1 MACGVTRARIS
12 CQGGTLTP
20 SLVHPLPFRR
30 SNTLLSPF
38 SQHIRYLPSG
48 PETLFPSDFSRLM
61 EVWALIMSRRLSSAI
76 DSCTRLKSPA
86 RCQLSGCSCQP
97 AAWGVYATSCGQKKF
112 TRFSC
117 SFTHV
122 PPPHLHPTLLRQS
135 RTRARAQEF
144 VRQLVSPEAVRRCRR
159 RQQPEL

>member
-1 MACGVTRARIS
+1 MTRARIS

-86 RCQLSGCSCQP
+86 SCQLSGCSCQP
-97 AAWGVYATSCGQKKF
+97 AACGVYATSYGQKYLLAHF
-112 TRFSC
+112 HS
-117 SFTHV
+117 HV
-122 PPPHLHPTLLRQS
+122 HPYPPHPHPALLRQS
-135 RTRARAQEF
+135 CKRARAQGL

>member
-1 MACGVTRARIS
+1 MTRARIS

-112 TRFSC
+112 TQILMLIHTRTPTTS
-117 SFTHV
+117 SPH
-122 PPPHLHPTLLRQS
+122 PPPAITHT
-135 RTRARAQEF
+135 RTRTRICQTTCLA
-144 VRQLVSPEAVRRCRR
+144 
-159 RQQPEL
+159 